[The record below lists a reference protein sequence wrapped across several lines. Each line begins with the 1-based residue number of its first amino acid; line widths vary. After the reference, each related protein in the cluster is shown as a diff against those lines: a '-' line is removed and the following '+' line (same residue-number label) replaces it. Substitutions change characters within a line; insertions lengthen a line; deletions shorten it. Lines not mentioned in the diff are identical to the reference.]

1 MDAPGRLAPLSAQ
14 YDHACDRLVR
24 CMAGPAFD
32 SGNGVLLQVDA
43 MSDEELLWEP
53 VRGCWS
59 VRPRSQGPGHGAE
72 IALLR
77 DLYRA
82 FSG

>member
-1 MDAPGRLAPLSAQ
+1 MGVPERLRPLLAQ

-24 CMAGPAFD
+24 RMAGPAFD

-59 VRPRSQGPGHGAE
+59 VRLRSQGPGHGAD